1 MNILI
6 DRIFPGQYTS
16 THRYLP
22 RTHHPSLPNPSLH
35 MSAAGQKRKADRKT
49 KQKLKKEKRR
59 LEKLERSRAC
69 AIVQSANIMPG
80 TENTPMNFLTAAGFN
95 ADSPFRNYTKNDL
108 SVHLAFGSAAS
119 LSEEELN
126 TMYEL
131 TKTNMLDQ
139 YNRAA
144 ETDPTD
150 WTWNEKK
157 KRAEMG
163 HEDARYLVARAT
175 PSGLVGETKAEAM
188 GELVGFA
195 HVRFEMEGV
204 VEVCYVYELQLAETA
219 QKHGLGKRMMQLVE
233 LSSAK
238 LKMKWVMLTVF
249 KANVAAG
256 NFYQKLKYELD
267 ET

>member
-1 MNILI
+1 
-6 DRIFPGQYTS
+6 
-16 THRYLP
+16 
-22 RTHHPSLPNPSLH
+22 
-35 MSAAGQKRKADRKT
+35 MSAAGQKRKADRKS

-69 AIVQSANIMPG
+69 AVVQAANIMPG
-80 TENTPMNFLTAAGFN
+80 TENTPLNFLTAAGFH
-95 ADSPFRNYTKNDL
+95 ADSPFCNYTKNDL
-108 SVHLAFGSAAS
+108 SVHLDFASAAS
-119 LSEEELN
+119 LSPEESN

-131 TKTNMLDQ
+131 TKTNMLEQ

-175 PSGLVGETKAEAM
+175 PSGLVGETKAETM

-204 VEVCYVYELQLAETA
+204 VEVCYVYELQLAESA
-219 QKHGLGKRMMQLVE
+219 QKHGLGKRMMQLIE

-256 NFYQKLKYELD
+256 NFYQKLKYEVD